1 MVCTD
6 GRRCRISLTC
16 SLLKYVLSSP
26 NRQLENT
33 SSLHLQFYQC
43 QFWKAVKLFS
53 SILLWHGILPGG
65 DPSVMGL
72 AVDGLLNR
80 YLLLALQN
88 LPPSVKTVDK
98 VAAVSAGSGCGMDVR
113 FW

>member
-1 MVCTD
+1 MEL
-6 GRRCRISLTC
+6 IIL
-16 SLLKYVLSSP
+16 YIPSSH
-26 NRQLENT
+26 NRQLESP

-53 SILLWHGILPGG
+53 TILLWHGVLPGG

-88 LPPSVKTVDK
+88 LPPSTKTVDK
-98 VAAVSAGSGCGMDVR
+98 VAAVSAIVVMAVR
-113 FW
+113 V